1 MFARFEILGNKD
13 VGGDSMTVQYL
24 VGGCKY
30 LKRERFL
37 SAFSLEWSTI
47 VRIGVEMGKMFAD
60 NVLYGRS
67 VD

>member
-1 MFARFEILGNKD
+1 
-13 VGGDSMTVQYL
+13 MTVQYL